1 MEYLQLTYMNTQ
13 KSKEELLVV
22 GITSENDFKL
32 FSDDNVLK
40 NHVTVMI
47 NHFTLEEET
56 GDHILNI
63 NMVLSETG
71 RRRTGYRGRYVRG
84 E

>member
-1 MEYLQLTYMNTQ
+1 MEYLQQTYMNTQ

-47 NHFTLEEET
+47 NHL
-56 GDHILNI
+56 
-63 NMVLSETG
+63 
-71 RRRTGYRGRYVRG
+71 R
-84 E
+84 

>member
-1 MEYLQLTYMNTQ
+1 MVKCWNHFDEENSAFGTENENTVTGNIMEYLQQTYMNTQ

-40 NHVTVMI
+40 IPVPCGPN
-47 NHFTLEEET
+47 NPL
-56 GDHILNI
+56 
-63 NMVLSETG
+63 
-71 RRRTGYRGRYVRG
+71 
-84 E
+84 